1 MYQVNFYFNRR
12 VIKTI
17 MFHKEHLAEE
27 CLIRH
32 ANECDMDIRE
42 DNYYASW
49 NGTIPEREIEI
60 VYLENKI
67 IK

>member
-17 MFHKEHLAEE
+17 RFHKEHMAEQ
-27 CLIRH
+27 CLIQY
-32 ANECDMDIRE
+32 ANEAGMNIRE

-49 NGTIPEREIEI
+49 NGNIPEREIEI
-60 VYLENKI
+60 VQVEN
-67 IK
+67 